1 MLNQQP
7 EEETPED
14 GDHHTETVT
23 TFKAKN
29 NDKQN
34 DRKKVV
40 ARRNLNMHIKSPP
53 KKNNLTNG
61 SPALYTPRRP
71 NK

>member
-1 MLNQQP
+1 MLLEKMNLENFKEIYP
-7 EEETPED
+7 DNETL
-14 GDHHTETVT
+14 
-23 TFKAKN
+23 KN

-40 ARRNLNMHIKSPP
+40 ARRNLNMHIKSTP